1 MTSQDPISQRARD
14 LHFSSLVVDT
24 HADTISRMT
33 DDGDDLATATG
44 KGHLDLPRIREGNLG
59 VQWWSCYV
67 AAKEIPEK
75 NTLDRCLQLLD
86 GLNRFCAANPDDV
99 EIALTAAD
107 TRRIVAEGKHAAVPC
122 IEGGHAINDS
132 LAVLRLY
139 WELGMRYITL
149 THFNTNN
156 WADASTDAVRNNGL
170 SLFGRDVIREM
181 NRLGMVVDIS
191 HVSDKTFWDAIEV
204 TDKPIMASHSS
215 AWSLCQHPRNMK
227 DDMLRAVASNGG
239 VVNVNFYPAFVLEE
253 TRVAT
258 DKLQEATWDEI
269 EDVEKFARRSA
280 IAHYSGTPEYVA
292 QQRAEIQKRRMAS
305 WHDLPQP
312 NLSDVV
318 DHIEHIAKGG
328 GRGPRGAGIG
338 LRRYSRR
345 SHRTGGLLQVPGH
358 HRGTAEARVLGGG
371 HQEDSRREHHA
382 RHGGQRRRVRGRGA
396 ADADALPSTP
406 NGIGLARRLPASF
419 YQAKLYT
426 KTKVTFRRCRWE
438 RG

>member
-1 MTSQDPISQRARD
+1 MATQDSLSQRARD

-44 KGHLDLPRIREGNLG
+44 KGHLDLPRIKEGNLG

-86 GLNRFCAANPDDV
+86 GLNRFCAANSDDV

-107 TRRIVAEGKHAAVPC
+107 CRRIVAEGKHAAVPC

-191 HVSDKTFWDAIEV
+191 HVSDKTFWDSIEV

-215 AWSLCQHPRNMK
+215 AWSICQHPRNMK
-227 DDMLRAVASNGG
+227 DDMLRAVATNGG
-239 VVNVNFYPAFVLEE
+239 VVNVNFFPAFVGEE
-253 TRVAT
+253 TRLAFER
-258 DKLQEATWDEI
+258 LQVETWEEI
-269 EDVEKFARRSA
+269 EEVEKFARRSA

-292 QQRAEIQKRRMAS
+292 QQRAEIQARRMAS
-305 WHDLPQP
+305 WSEVPQTT
-312 NLSDVV
+312 LSDVV
-318 DHIEHIAKGG
+318 DHIEHIAKVAGVDHVGLGSDFDGIPGG
-328 GRGPRGAGIG
+328 PVGLEDCSKFPAITEEL
-338 LRRYSRR
+338 LRREFS
-345 SHRTGGLLQVPGH
+345 
-358 HRGTAEARVLGGG
+358 EADIRKILGENTMRVM
-371 HQEDSRREHHA
+371 EA
-382 RHGGQRRRVRGRGA
+382 NVGQ
-396 ADADALPSTP
+396 
-406 NGIGLARRLPASF
+406 
-419 YQAKLYT
+419 
-426 KTKVTFRRCRWE
+426 
-438 RG
+438 